1 MKLKSIFFY
10 FTILTLITSAFGLYF
25 YYNAQKTA
33 AYNEDRLVSISHT
46 NSIKRS
52 FSEML
57 SRYQRI
63 TLSLSR
69 HPALSLLLKQH
80 SLENLNNANNILD
93 IYNSSMQTSAC
104 YLMDMNG
111 ITIASSNR
119 NDLSSFVGENY
130 SFRPYFKNAVQG
142 NPFIYMALGITSG
155 GRGIYFSNPVF
166 DEERA
171 LTGVVVIKENVKT
184 IEEDILGKHAPTHA
198 EHKDFVFITDENGV
212 VFISDHPDKILHTLW
227 EIDKKSIDRINS
239 SKQFGK
245 GPWPWVGFKK
255 TGQKK
260 ISDKSGKKYD
270 LIVTDVKEPYGWKI
284 VHLSDTEAISGR
296 VLSSLLNAAGY
307 ILLFLFILLISVLF
321 ILNFQATK
329 TGKTLQRRIEYEE
342 VLATISS
349 NLAGIGIDSIDT
361 AIDNSLSLIGNFI
374 KADRAY
380 IFQFN
385 KNADTMDNTHEWCA
399 VGVEPQIQNLKDI
412 SVEKELSWFMEH
424 IKNKGIF
431 NVPDVTRLP
440 KKAQLEKQH
449 FGDQGIQ
456 SLIVL
461 PIEKSGNLMGF
472 IGFDSVG
479 KCREWENN
487 EALLLKF
494 FCQAL
499 GHVLDRKKA
508 EEALKKQN
516 YYLETSQALG
526 QIGTWELDLITNTL
540 FWTDENCRIFGVPE
554 GSVVDYKIF
563 LNKVHPDD
571 REYVNREWKFAVE
584 GNPYDIEH
592 RLLLDGEVKW
602 VREKANVE
610 FDDNGKAVSAIG
622 FTQDITERNQA
633 KEKLKAE
640 RDLMQNIME
649 ISPAGITRVDREGKI
664 AYANQRAQEI
674 LGIRFDEAETIT
686 FDDPKWE
693 ITDFFGTPIPQE
705 KLPFYIVKKTGKS
718 VYGIQYAIEWPNGR
732 RTLLSINSSPLMNEK
747 GKFAGMVSSLDDI
760 TEKYKTEK
768 KYKMLFDEMI
778 DGFALHEVIC
788 DDSGKPVNYRFLEI
802 NPAFER
808 MTGLKSESLIGQ
820 TVLDV
825 MPKTEP
831 FWIEKYGKVALTG
844 KPDSFENYSQ
854 ELDRYFHVTAFRYA
868 ENQFACIFVD
878 VTKNKL
884 AEAER
889 TRLVEAINQAGES
902 IVITDRDGN
911 IQYTNPTFEKTTGYS
926 SEEAFDK
933 NPRFLKSG
941 FQNISFYKGLWN
953 TILSGNRWIG
963 ELVNKRKTGEL
974 YTSECSISPVKDG
987 NGQITNFVWISKDIS
1002 KQKNLEKRINQ
1013 AQKIESIGSLA
1024 GGIAHDFNNI
1034 LFPIVGMSEL
1044 LMEDLL
1050 PDSLEYENAQEI
1062 YKAGNRAKELVNQ
1075 ILSFS
1080 RQAEQEMMPVKFQK
1094 ILKEVLKLCRSTI
1107 PANIEI
1113 KQEIQSDCGS
1123 IWANATQLHQIGMN
1137 LITNAYHAVQD
1148 KNGKIIIE
1156 LKEIIIE
1163 SDDMDSIS
1171 AGPGK
1176 YALLSVTDNGTGM
1189 SDEIKNKIFD
1199 PYFTTKEKGK
1209 GTGLGLAVVYGIV
1222 KESGGDIKVYTEVGF
1237 GTTFRVYLPL
1247 MQKTPDPKSSDFKID
1262 MQTGHEHILLV
1273 DDEPPIARL
1282 VQLILERLGYTV
1294 TVRLSSIEALEA
1306 FKEKSEKFD
1315 LVISDMSMPHM
1326 TGDQLALEI
1335 RKISPDMPI
1344 IICTGFSERINK
1356 DKAEEIGVSGFLMK
1370 PVVKS
1375 DMATMIRKVLD
1386 EAMDIYEVRI

>member
-1 MKLKSIFFY
+1 MKLKNIFFY
-10 FTILTLITSAFGLYF
+10 FTILTLITSALGLYF

-33 AYNEDRLVSISHT
+33 AYNEDRLISISHT
-46 NSIKRS
+46 NSIKHS
-52 FSEML
+52 FSEMI

-69 HPALSLLLKQH
+69 HPALSLLLKQY
-80 SLENLNNANNILD
+80 SLENLNKANNILD

-119 NDLSSFVGENY
+119 NDLSSFVGKNY
-130 SFRPYFKNAVQG
+130 SFRSYFKNAVQG

-155 GRGIYFSNPVF
+155 ERGIYFSNPVF

-171 LTGVVVIKENVKT
+171 LTGVVVIKEDVKT
-184 IEEDILGKHAPTHA
+184 IEEDIFDKHAPTHA
-198 EHKDFVFITDENGV
+198 ENKNFVFITDENGV

-227 EIDKKSIDRINS
+227 EIDKKSLDRINA

-296 VLSSLLNAAGY
+296 VFSSLLNAAGY

-329 TGKTLQRRIEYEE
+329 TGKTLQRRIEYEK

-361 AIDNSLSLIGNFI
+361 AIDNSLSLIGNFT
-374 KADRAY
+374 KADRTY

-412 SVEKELSWFMEH
+412 PVEKKLPWFMAQ
-424 IKNKGIF
+424 IKNNEIV
-431 NVPDVTRLP
+431 NVPDVTGLP

-449 FGDQGIQ
+449 FVDQGIQ

-461 PIEKSGNLMGF
+461 PIEKSENLMGF
-472 IGFDSVG
+472 IGFDAVG
-479 KCREWENN
+479 KCRKWKNN
-487 EALLLKF
+487 DVSLLKF

-508 EEALKKQN
+508 EEALENKN

-526 QIGTWELDLITNTL
+526 QIGTWELDLINNTL

-554 GSVVDYKIF
+554 GSVVDHEIF
-563 LNKVHPDD
+563 LSKVHPDD
-571 REYVNREWKFAVE
+571 REYVNREWKAAVE

-602 VREKANVE
+602 IREKANFE

-640 RDLMQNIME
+640 HDLMQNIME
-649 ISPAGITRVDREGKI
+649 ISPAGITHVNREGKI
-664 AYANQRAQEI
+664 VYANQRAQEI
-674 LGIRFDEAETIT
+674 LGIRSDETGIIK

-693 ITDFFGTPIPQE
+693 ITDFFGNPILPE
-705 KLPFYIVKKTGKS
+705 KLPFCIVKKTGKS
-718 VYGIQYAIEWPNGR
+718 VYGIQHTIESPNNGR
-732 RTLLSINSSPLMNEK
+732 RTLLSINSSPLMNDK
-747 GKFAGMVSSLDDI
+747 GKFSGMVSSLEDI
-760 TEKYKTEK
+760 TEKHKTEK

-778 DGFALHEVIC
+778 DGFALHEIIC

-808 MTGLKSESLIGQ
+808 MTGLKSESLIGRM
-820 TVLDV
+820 VLDV
-825 MPKTEP
+825 IPKTEP
-831 FWIEKYGKVALTG
+831 LWIEKYGKVALTG
-844 KPDSFENYSQ
+844 KPDTFESYSQ
-854 ELDRYFHVTAFRYA
+854 ELDRYFHVTAFRYT

-889 TRLVEAINQAGES
+889 SRLVEAINQAGES

-926 SEEAFDK
+926 SEEAFNK

-941 FQNISFYKGLWN
+941 LQNTSIYKGLWD
-953 TILSGNRWIG
+953 TILSGNRWTG

-974 YTSECSISPVKDG
+974 YTSECSISPIKDE
-987 NGQITNFVWISKDIS
+987 NGQITNFIWIAKDIT
-1002 KQKNLEKRINQ
+1002 KQKDLEKRINQ

-1044 LMEDLL
+1044 LMEDLS
-1050 PDSLEYENAQEI
+1050 PDSIEYENAQEI
-1062 YKAGNRAKELVNQ
+1062 YKAGKRAKDLVNQ

-1080 RQAEQEMMPVKFQK
+1080 RQAEHEMMPVKFQK

-1163 SDDMDSIS
+1163 SDEMDSIS
-1171 AGPGK
+1171 VGPGE

-1189 SDEIKNKIFD
+1189 SDEIKSKIFD
-1199 PYFTTKEKGK
+1199 PYFTTKPKGK

-1222 KESGGDIKVYTEVGF
+1222 KKSGGDIKIYTEVGF
-1237 GTTFRVYLPL
+1237 GTTFSVYLPL
-1247 MQKTPDPKSSDFKID
+1247 IKKTPDPKSSDFKID
-1262 MQTGHEHILLV
+1262 IQTGHEHILLV
-1273 DDEPPIARL
+1273 DDEPAIARL

-1294 TVRLSSIEALEA
+1294 TVRLNSIEALEA
-1306 FKEKSEKFD
+1306 FKEKFEKFD

-1326 TGDQLALEI
+1326 TGDQLAREI
-1335 RKISPDMPI
+1335 KKISPDMPI

-1356 DKAEEIGVSGFLMK
+1356 AEDIGVSGFLMK

-1386 EAMDIYEVRI
+1386 EAITR